1 MEKEEKKTIEGSIS
15 SFVYKYR
22 VALIVI
28 VAVLVLGGI
37 AAGVVVGISE
47 KNTEKGYSAYDTLVY
62 NLSNYQNDSNLTA
75 DEVAAKEADILAQ
88 AKDLASKNAKNGVGA
103 HAFMLVGGL
112 EFGNGNFENAKNAWL
127 SAAAAD
133 SKSYTAPV
141 SYYNA
146 GVACEELK
154 DFDGAVANIE
164 KALSYDN
171 FLLKA
176 KAIFNLGRIEEQR
189 GNIAKAAE
197 YYTKLNDEYSGDQ
210 YANLAKSRL
219 IYFEVAGQI

>member
-15 SFVYKYR
+15 SFIYKYR

-37 AAGVVVGISE
+37 AAGIVVAVSE
-47 KNTEKGYSAYDTLVY
+47 KNTEKGYAAYDTLVY

-75 DEVAAKEADILAQ
+75 DEIAAKEADILSQ
-88 AKDLASKNAKNGVGA
+88 AKDLASKNSKNGIGA
-103 HAFMLVGGL
+103 HAYMLIAGL
-112 EFGNGNFENAKNAWL
+112 EFNNGNFENAKNAWV

-133 SKSYTAPV
+133 SKAYTAPV
-141 SYYNA
+141 SLYNA
-146 GVACEELK
+146 GVACEELG
-154 DFDGAVANIE
+154 DIDGAVANIE
-164 KALSYDN
+164 KALTYDN

-189 GNIAKAAE
+189 GNIAKAADC
-197 YYTKLNDEYSGDQ
+197 YTKLNDEYSGDQ

-219 IYFEVAGQI
+219 ISFEVEGKI